1 MKKWS
6 TYQQAVF
13 DHMVD
18 RPHVHLAVDAKAGA
32 GKTTTMVEMT
42 KLVPQGK
49 QILMCAFNVKIRDE
63 LQSRVD
69 SRVAVK
75 TFHQLGF
82 AALIKAWGKVEVD
95 RHRQRDI
102 IRSVLPPKETLERD
116 DLANVTKIVSMAMA
130 RLAKSDQEISEIMDL
145 YDCAPLLHDKRATY
159 IAWAQE
165 VLAKSRTR
173 GPSASF
179 DDQVYVPAYFN
190 LSSRRFDCIF
200 VDEAQDCNPA
210 QLAIIRCALR
220 PGGKIVFVGDER
232 QAIYAFRGAG
242 EDTMSR
248 LITDLRADVLPLS
261 ITYRCPK
268 SVVRL
273 VQHIVPDLEAAPN
286 AIEGRVAVVA
296 EKEMLNGV
304 RAGDLVISRT
314 NAAIARYAMSFLVG
328 GKKSVVLGKDLSNG
342 LITLLNKVDQDDMI
356 STLDAL
362 NEYAQA
368 ESERL
373 VAAKKDDKAE
383 DLLDKAEAIRA
394 LSEGLNNTT
403 AFRARIESLFTDTSD
418 EDVITLSTVHK
429 AKGLE
434 FPRVWMLESTFNVY
448 STEGQNLYYVAA
460 TRAKDT
466 LHLVQTPR
474 KNGKIPES
482 IGGAWLAGRD

>member
-13 DHMVD
+13 DHMID
-18 RPHVHLAVDAKAGA
+18 RPRVHLAVDAKAGA

-42 KLVPQGK
+42 KLVPQGM
-49 QILMCAFNVKIRDE
+49 QTLMCAFNVKIRDE

-69 SRVAVK
+69 SRVTVK

-82 AALIKAWGKVEVD
+82 AALIKSWGKVEID
-95 RHRQRDI
+95 RYRQRDI
-102 IRSVLPPKETLERD
+102 IRAVLPPKEHLERED
-116 DLANVTKIVSMAMA
+116 AANVTKLVSMSMA
-130 RLAKSDQEISEIMDL
+130 RLAKTDQEVDELMDI
-145 YDCAPLLHDKRATY
+145 YDCAPVRLETRQQY
-159 IAWAQE
+159 ISWVQA
-165 VLAKSRTR
+165 VLARSRTR
-173 GPSASF
+173 GPAVSF

-190 LSSRRFDCIF
+190 LSARRFDYIF

-210 QLAIIRCALR
+210 QLAIIRNTLR
-220 PGGKIVFVGDER
+220 PGGKIIFVGDER

-248 LITDLRADVLPLS
+248 LIESLKADVLPLS

-268 SVVRL
+268 KVVRL
-273 VQHIVPDLEAAPN
+273 VNHIVPDLEPAPN
-286 AIEGRVAVVA
+286 ASEGEVTVVS
-296 EKEMLNGV
+296 EQEMITKV

-314 NAAIARYAMSFLVG
+314 NAAIAKYAMMFLVDG
-328 GKKSVVLGKDLSNG
+328 RKSVVLGKDLSTG
-342 LITLLNKVDQDDMI
+342 LVALLNKVDQEDMV

-362 NEYAQA
+362 NEYAHA

-373 VAAKKDDKAE
+373 IAAKKDDKAE

-394 LSEGLNNTT
+394 LSEGLKTT
-403 AFRARIESLFTDTSD
+403 GQFRARIDTLFSDTSG

-460 TRAKDT
+460 TRAMQA
-466 LHLVQTPR
+466 LYLVQVPR
-474 KNGKIPES
+474 KNGKVPES
-482 IGGAWLAGRD
+482 IGARWLR